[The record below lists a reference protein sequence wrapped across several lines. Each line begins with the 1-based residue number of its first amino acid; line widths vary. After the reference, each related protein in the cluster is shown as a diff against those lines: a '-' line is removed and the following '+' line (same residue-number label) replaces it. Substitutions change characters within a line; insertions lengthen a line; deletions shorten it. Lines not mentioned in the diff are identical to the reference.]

1 MNSAEP
7 TGAERAFLNR
17 PGLHTR
23 FAGFVDQ
30 GDGGHEN
37 HHFDPAAYPV
47 PQNTG
52 SLSGTA
58 EKVRRIRFECVLIL
72 PFIGVHLSVCP
83 IRDIGCIS
91 RFRDHNCAPE
101 TQYGGISA
109 GVISS
114 SLICDFLATSC
125 DRARAVCD
133 AHHGECAEARCAG
146 GPFEHV
152 RNPDRRRFGGCGL
165 GSGLRGDRQH
175 HGVRL

>member
-1 MNSAEP
+1 MNSANP

-58 EKVRRIRFECVLIL
+58 EKVRRIRFECVPIL
-72 PFIGVHLSVCP
+72 PLIGRSSFRLP
-83 IRDIGCIS
+83 DIGCIS
-91 RFRDHNCAPE
+91 RSRGH
-101 TQYGGISA
+101 
-109 GVISS
+109 
-114 SLICDFLATSC
+114 LRSC
-125 DRARAVCD
+125 P
-133 AHHGECAEARCAG
+133 G
-146 GPFEHV
+146 
-152 RNPDRRRFGGCGL
+152 
-165 GSGLRGDRQH
+165 
-175 HGVRL
+175 RL